1 MITIKTCTVCSL
13 VATED
18 AIGHSCRSSDNRK
31 VSRDPLSTKLGM
43 QPDCII
49 HLLSFRNWRPT
60 GSFWRMMVDGEFLIS
75 LLVCSFNQRDPFLWL
90 LPVVEDMKK
99 GHFLD
104 LLFRGDNLY
113 VFVLF
118 IQENPQLI
126 RSYWEIKFN
135 KSPLVLNPRCIL
147 MPIKAELIPFLLHMD
162 KYWDQKICFYKEMM
176 KLEICRDDEA
186 AVGGKMSLSVT

>member
-1 MITIKTCTVCSL
+1 MKILSTPMITIKTCTVCSL

-75 LLVCSFNQRDPFLWL
+75 FLVCSFNQRDPFLSLFSCCWRFRERTFPQIVISAKTFLCICTIHTEKSTVYKIL
-90 LPVVEDMKK
+90 LRDWTT
-99 GHFLD
+99 
-104 LLFRGDNLY
+104 R
-113 VFVLF
+113 VLQF
-118 IQENPQLI
+118 QIHNA
-126 RSYWEIKFN
+126 Y
-135 KSPLVLNPRCIL
+135 
-147 MPIKAELIPFLLHMD
+147 
-162 KYWDQKICFYKEMM
+162 
-176 KLEICRDDEA
+176 
-186 AVGGKMSLSVT
+186 

>member
-1 MITIKTCTVCSL
+1 MLSDIPAGPQITARCQGTHYRPSWECNQIASFIYCRFV
-13 VATED
+13 
-18 AIGHSCRSSDNRK
+18 IGVPQDHSEGWWLMVNFWY
-31 VSRDPLSTKLGM
+31 LYWFA
-43 QPDCII
+43 
-49 HLLSFRNWRPT
+49 LLTR
-60 GSFWRMMVDGEFLIS
+60 EI
-75 LLVCSFNQRDPFLWL
+75 PFCGC